1 MVEAKHSEVL
11 KNTQATLSCVVSDLT
26 EQLYTV
32 VWEKPNGAGVV
43 TNNEDGYLI
52 EVGTYD
58 STTKS
63 QTTVLTIP
71 ADNNTADSVYT
82 CVVSPSEHEKI
93 AYKSD
98 VSSNV
103 YSKLRIASTVE
114 TLSSKI
120 VINHLRKKRTIF
132 WEGSRI
138 LLDEICDPSPKIP
151 YSIIQGKL
159 SSYE

>member
-32 VWEKPNGAGVV
+32 VWEKPSGADVV
-43 TNNEDGYLI
+43 THNVDGYLI

-71 ADNNTADSVYT
+71 AENNTADSVYT
-82 CVVSPSEHEKI
+82 CVVSPSKQEKI

-103 YSKLRIASTVE
+103 YSKLRIATIG

-120 VINHLRKKRTIF
+120 VINHVRKRVRYF
-132 WEGSRI
+132 WEGSQISTNQKRESTVFSH
-138 LLDEICDPSPKIP
+138 LV
-151 YSIIQGKL
+151 G
-159 SSYE
+159 